1 MCVAVKCTSCAR
13 KTSSILLTLCT
24 WVRCGRWWWTCDS
37 CCAYVDTL
45 KTRNWLIKM
54 INPFLNLTCERK
66 RESSSP
72 LLVTVANTILN
83 LTSTQML
90 YCEQAQFHHSL
101 KAFCTHLFPCSY
113 GWRTLSVLLHPVSKL
128 TKPRDVSSDFIMF
141 SSSHSFTG
149 TFFNQQRLSHLHNRT
164 RCLCS
169 GRQGITQGAV
179 WRNCGDTAYTA
190 PPPPRQSVLVVVTFG
205 TWLTVG
211 ARTQSAL
218 QFCND
223 VDSITYF

>member
-1 MCVAVKCTSCAR
+1 
-13 KTSSILLTLCT
+13 
-24 WVRCGRWWWTCDS
+24 
-37 CCAYVDTL
+37 
-45 KTRNWLIKM
+45 M

-205 TWLTVG
+205 T
-211 ARTQSAL
+211 
-218 QFCND
+218 
-223 VDSITYF
+223 